1 MPNGGTMAGICSSGI
16 RVACLM
22 ALHLCSMVWLSIVR
36 RMDVR
41 THRSREVLVEDVARH
56 HGMKQD
62 GRGLSLETSRILGL
76 GLVTSR
82 ILGVGLETRRIGA
95 SLVVRVWTPHLPQ
108 LPVHGAH
115 VGDADVEVADYDS
128 RKLRRDRRDQH
139 RRKDIPDGE
148 VQQHL
153 AQLVPTARAALADGS
168 CSSRRRLAQQYL
180 VRPEHVSR

>member
-16 RVACLM
+16 RVACLV
-22 ALHLCSMVWLSIVR
+22 ALHLCYMVWLSIVR

-62 GRGLSLETSRILGL
+62 GRGLSFETSRILGL
-76 GLVTSR
+76 GLV
-82 ILGVGLETRRIGA
+82 GDQQDPGRRFGDPQDWSIPGC
-95 SLVVRVWTPHLPQ
+95 VWTPHLPQ

-115 VGDADVEVADYDS
+115 VGDAEVEVADYDH

-168 CSSRRRLAQQYL
+168 CSSRRRLAQQHL